1 MEVEILIVRTVMQAQ
16 FGKGGQLAAD
26 SSILRPDAGGD
37 GAESP
42 VAGAD
47 GPVGP
52 V

>member
-1 MEVEILIVRTVMQAQ
+1 MIVRTVMQAQ
-16 FGKGGQLAAD
+16 FGKGGQLAAEFVR
-26 SSILRPDAGGD
+26 SAAQMQARD